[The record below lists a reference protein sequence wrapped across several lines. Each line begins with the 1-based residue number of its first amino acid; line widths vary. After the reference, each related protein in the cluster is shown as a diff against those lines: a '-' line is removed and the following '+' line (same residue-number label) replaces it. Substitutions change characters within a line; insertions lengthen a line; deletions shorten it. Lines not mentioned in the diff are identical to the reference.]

1 MLLGQSGGKW
11 ERIEQNKINRIKEI
25 NVRIKKNERKGGYK
39 RQESMYKKKWKK
51 FLRKGINFQ
60 YVMDVGAMFI
70 DLLKNRNMQRSKAC
84 KIEMLKKQ
92 NNNSIFLKFY

>member
-51 FLRKGINFQ
+51 FLRKGINFHH
-60 YVMDVGAMFI
+60 VMDVGAMFI
-70 DLLKNRNMQRSKAC
+70 DLLKNMNMQLR
-84 KIEMLKKQ
+84 
-92 NNNSIFLKFY
+92 

>member
-51 FLRKGINFQ
+51 FLRKGIN
-60 YVMDVGAMFI
+60 
-70 DLLKNRNMQRSKAC
+70 
-84 KIEMLKKQ
+84 
-92 NNNSIFLKFY
+92 